1 MCGWPFA
8 VCDSLS
14 VTNRVGAVR
23 AYAEDRLDHC
33 MVDLRD
39 VYRGYPEKAANALEL
54 GPRGNLML
62 SLDWLTCGPLLNAV
76 AGWLESEHR
85 LASVAACTSFGV
97 VLLYVKLKAEKRPDD
112 QVAAGQGGPCT

>member
-1 MCGWPFA
+1 M
-8 VCDSLS
+8 CDSPS
-14 VTNRVGAVR
+14 VINRIGAGR

-39 VYRGYPEKAANALEL
+39 VFSDYPEKAANALEQ

-76 AGWLESEHR
+76 AGWLE
-85 LASVAACTSFGV
+85 ASTES
-97 VLLYVKLKAEKRPDD
+97 
-112 QVAAGQGGPCT
+112 